1 MKKRYWLIRGHDG
14 FKPTF
19 EMKVC
24 VDQFT
29 EGQLRN
35 LLKALAAKACLTET
49 EIVGAYAKRK
59 TTIANDLLAVQKD
72 GPYPDFSCGTNPYFT
87 AMIVDERGKK
97 ISKSSLNQPVLQRD
111 DALRL
116 TEVVS

>member
-19 EMKVC
+19 EMKVG
-24 VDQFT
+24 VGQFT

-35 LLKALAAKACLTET
+35 LLMALAAKACLTET

-72 GPYPDFSCGTNPYFT
+72 GPYPNLTCGTNPYFT
-87 AMIVDERGKK
+87 AVVVDERGQK
-97 ISKSSLNQPVLQRD
+97 IPKCSSNQRVLPRTMPS
-111 DALRL
+111 A
-116 TEVVS
+116 